1 MAAKK
6 SNPEDIFHCAIEI
19 TDASERAAY
28 LDRACQGDETLR
40 AEVDLLLASHEEVG
54 DFLETP
60 PVEADVTLEAPP
72 LLEIPGTTV
81 GRYTLL
87 EKIGEGGMAV
97 VYMAEQKRPIRRK
110 VAFKI
115 IKLGMDTKQVIAR
128 FEAERQALAMMDHP
142 NVAHVYD
149 AGTTETGRSYF
160 VMELVRG
167 VSLTEYCDKNKLG
180 THQRLEL
187 FIPVCH
193 AVQHAHHKGLIHRD
207 LKPSNIMVTLHDGKP
222 VPKVIDFGV
231 AKATNQELTE
241 RTLFTRYAQMIGTP
255 EYMSPEQAE
264 MSGLDID
271 TRSDVYS
278 LGVVL
283 YELLTGV
290 HPIDPDSMA
299 SAALGE
305 IRRIIQEEEP
315 LRPSSKLSSLGEDAT
330 RVAQTHRTEVKTL
343 VKCLH
348 QELEWI
354 PLKAMRKDRTRR
366 YQSVLELADDIQN
379 YLDGAPLSAGPESV
393 VYRAKKFVRRNRA
406 FVTGIAAV
414 LAILVAGVVV
424 STLFAIKAEHARAEA
439 EAVSN
444 FLRKDVLAS
453 MNPFE
458 SVSPFATRGQEVT
471 VRSVLDTASERLEG
485 KFRDKPLV
493 EASIRQTLGNT
504 YRDLGL
510 HDQAEAHLKRALE
523 LYQTQLG
530 SEDPAALT
538 CMTALG
544 RVHFFQARYR
554 EAETLLIDVIEGMER
569 VLGREH
575 PGTLLSTVSLGWVYN
590 MQGRLDEA
598 EPLFVRGLE
607 TSRRV
612 FGEEDPNTAYFTWGL
627 GFAHEGRGN
636 YEEAERLYTEVWKL
650 RGRTLGEEHL
660 RTLEMEFL
668 LGALYSYRLGRYDKA
683 EPLLE
688 RVLEVTDRIL
698 GPDHPATLAAKGAL
712 GFLYAE
718 QGRYAQAESLVAGTL
733 TTARQAGDGFHAGIW
748 WCVHCLGRLYFLQG
762 QYDKAHELLVP
773 MLGVARQKGG
783 EENPVIT
790 LPFKNLVG
798 QLYTAQGDYEKA
810 EKLFKETLDACIR
823 VLGEEHPETLNS
835 LSGLAVLR
843 SKQAQYDQ
851 AERLFSQALKGRQ
864 DKFGTDNP
872 RTLESLHDFGV
883 MYLEQGRHEDAET
896 KLLAAYKGRKSK
908 LGPEHP
914 MTLKSLNKI
923 IQLYESWERPDEAE
937 KWRAKLLGK
946 EDTGP
951 SAERNDESDVESK

>member
-1 MAAKK
+1 MTSKQ
-6 SNPEDIFHCAIEI
+6 SNPEDIFHKAIELP
-19 TDASERAAY
+19 DQAERAAY
-28 LDRACQGDETLR
+28 LDQACQGDEALR

-54 DFLETP
+54 DFLEAL
-60 PVEADVTLEAPP
+60 PVDADVTLEGSP
-72 LLEIPGTTV
+72 LIEIPGTTI

-97 VYMAEQKRPIRRK
+97 VYMAEQKRPMRRK

-149 AGTTETGRSYF
+149 AGTTETGRPYF

-167 VSLTEYCDKNKLG
+167 VSITEYCDKSKLG
-180 THQRLEL
+180 TRERLDL

-193 AVQHAHHKGLIHRD
+193 AVQHAHHKGIIHRD

-241 RTLFTRYAQMIGTP
+241 KTLFTRYAQMIGTP

-330 RVAQTHRTEVKTL
+330 RVAQSHGTEVKTL

-366 YQSVLELADDIQN
+366 YQSPLELADDIQN
-379 YLDGAPLSAGPESV
+379 YLEGAPLSAGPESV
-393 VYRAKKFVRRNRA
+393 VYRARKFVRRNRA

-414 LAILVAGVVV
+414 LAVLVAGVVV
-424 STLFAIKAEHARAEA
+424 STLFAIKAEHARVEAVAARAEA

-444 FLRKDVLAS
+444 FLRNDVLAL
-453 MNPFE
+453 MGPT
-458 SVSPFATRGQEVT
+458 VSPFATTTAQEVT
-471 VRSVLDTASERLEG
+471 VRSVLDTASERLKG
-485 KFRDKPLV
+485 KFQDKPLV
-493 EASIRQTLGNT
+493 EASIRETLGNT

-510 HDQAEAHLKRALE
+510 YNQAESHLKRALE
-523 LYQTQLG
+523 VYQAQLG
-530 SEDPAALT
+530 SEDPAALS
-538 CMTALG
+538 CMGVLG
-544 RVHFFQARYR
+544 RVHFDQARFN
-554 EAETLLIDVIEGMER
+554 EAETLLIDAMEGQER
-569 VLGREH
+569 VLGQEH
-575 PGTLLSTVSLGWVYN
+575 PDTLGSMVLLGWTYN
-590 MQGRLDEA
+590 LQGRLDDA

-607 TSRRV
+607 IFRRV
-612 FGEEDPNTAYFTWGL
+612 FGEEDPYTAHFMHGL
-627 GFAHEGRGN
+627 GWAHEGRGN
-636 YEEAERLYTEVWKL
+636 YEEAERLFTEVWKL
-650 RGRTLGEEHL
+650 LGRTLGEEHL
-660 RTLEMEFL
+660 NTIEIEWA
-668 LGALYSYRLGRYDKA
+668 LGALYSYQLGRYDKA

-688 RVLEVTDRIL
+688 RVLEVTDRIF
-698 GPDHPATLAAKGAL
+698 GPDHPDTLAAKGVL

-718 QGRYAQAESLVAGTL
+718 QGRYAEAESLVAEAL
-733 TTARQAGDGFHAGIW
+733 TTARKAGDVKHKGIW
-748 WCVHCLGRLYFLQG
+748 WCVLCLGRLYFLQG
-762 QYDKAHELLVP
+762 QYDKANELIVP
-773 MLGVARQKGG
+773 LLDVARQVFG
-783 EENPVIT
+783 EENRMAT

-823 VLGEEHPETLNS
+823 VMGQGHPETLNS

-843 SKQAQYDQ
+843 SKQAQYDP
-851 AERLFSQALKGRQ
+851 AERLFSEALAGRQ
-864 DKFGTDNP
+864 NKLGTDHP
-872 RTLESLHDFGV
+872 RTLETMHDFGV
-883 MYLEQGRHEDAET
+883 MYLEQGRHDQAET
-896 KLLAAYKGRKSK
+896 RLLSAYEGRADK

-914 MTLKSLNKI
+914 MTLRSLNKI

-937 KWRAKLLGK
+937 KWRAKLPGK
-946 EDTGP
+946 ESTVP
-951 SAERNDESDVESK
+951 NDKHD